1 MVELGEVEVLIET
14 DLALLCLIQGKEVWI
29 PREQIQDRESWCT
42 GHRGKLVVPR
52 WLALYKGLV

>member
-14 DLALLCLIQGKEVWI
+14 DLALLCLVSGKEVWI
-29 PREQIQDRESWCT
+29 PREQIQSRDHWHA